1 MKIINIILFIIC
13 ILITSLLVI
22 LIYKKST
29 LSESF
34 ISKNTPSQS
43 NFVKLFDDKM
53 FKPRPKQKS
62 KFKKIEKKEPNMSS
76 GFEFVKDGDTFN
88 NLATFNSSPDLRENN
103 SLYGFNHNK
112 PDGLCSASSEYV
124 FTNIENSKDKRKY
137 SGVKTIQKPVTL
149 NLLKDLIMPTPLANT
164 NMLSKGISPSMSPGM
179 SPGMNSDMSYSLASS
194 KNHNM
199 QHANTSNNLC
209 LTDTD
214 TYPDPPS
221 FVYASPFDDLIKDK
235 TIVING
241 LKSEAYDARLI
252 PRIVSKY
259 VYPYVPENGE
269 IPLVN
274 TGIKPWYRHPINSIP
289 RNLHTKYDSAYYYEL
304 ENDQYMK
311 AFYKTFKTEE
321 YLLPEAYKNKSLWS
335 EITDASKSSRII
347 EDGYNSFIYYLQDV
361 LYNTT
366 NFILKE
372 DPTYSKKIQ
381 IVHDIF
387 SNYRT
392 HEKEYFSYL
401 IRVEVLLYRENKYNA
416 KHIGMHIIITN
427 NSYNPVITMKPKVC
441 GPSAN
446 GPSPY
451 ANGPSPNTNS
461 PSTQKCNPN
470 ELIYKTDLFDETST
484 SPSVGP
490 GPGHGPSP
498 VSYAE
503 DRRYKKNDWSFYI
516 IEAELIGDVPEDMI
530 ILHPVVAKTSYD
542 TNDLEVDSKPM
553 NKPFIKNY
561 AKNYTGIAPKTSYD
575 EIYPG
580 IENTQGNSEI
590 DTSLIHDFIRKT
602 NDKKVII
609 EDYEAMSSL
618 QAKRTFD
625 KLNNAERMKVMSA
638 LPPQTLAKVLV
649 HMNITTVRTLL
660 KSMNDHQKSLET
672 VYYLKQF

>member
-1 MKIINIILFIIC
+1 MKIINIILFVIC

-22 LIYKKST
+22 LIYKKWK

-34 ISKNTPSQS
+34 ISESIPVES
-43 NFVKLFDDKM
+43 NFIKLFDDKM

-62 KFKKIEKKEPNMSS
+62 KFKKFEKKDPDMSS

-103 SLYGFNHNK
+103 LLYGFNHNK

-124 FTNIENSKDKRKY
+124 FTNIENSKNKVKY
-137 SGVKTIQKPVTL
+137 SGVKTKQKPTTL

-164 NMLSKGISPSMSPGM
+164 NMLSKGITPGISPGM
-179 SPGMNSDMSYSLASS
+179 SPSVFYN

-199 QHANTSNNLC
+199 QHKNTSNNLC

-241 LKSEAYDARLI
+241 LKSEAHDARLI

-259 VYPYVPENGE
+259 VYPYIPENGE

-289 RNLHTKYDSAYYYEL
+289 RNLLAKYDSAYYYEL
-304 ENDQYMK
+304 ENDIYMK

-321 YLLPEAYKNKSLWS
+321 YLLPEVYKNKSLWS
-335 EITDASKSSRII
+335 EIFDASTSSRII

-361 LYNTT
+361 IYNTT

-392 HEKEYFSYL
+392 HNKEYFSYL

-416 KHIGMHIIITN
+416 KHIGMHVIITN
-427 NSYNPVITMKPKVC
+427 NSYNPIITMKPKVC

-451 ANGPSPNTNS
+451 ANGPSPNAN
-461 PSTQKCNPN
+461 KCNPN
-470 ELIYKTDLFDETST
+470 ELIYTTDFFDETSNG
-484 SPSVGP
+484 PSSGP
-490 GPGHGPSP
+490 GPGPGPSP
-498 VSYAE
+498 TSYAE

-516 IEAELIGDVPEDMI
+516 IEAKLIGDVPEDMI
-530 ILHPVVAKTSYD
+530 ILHPIVAKTDYD
-542 TNDLEVDSKPM
+542 TYDLEVDRNPM

-561 AKNYTGIAPKTSYD
+561 AKNYTGIAPKTKD
-575 EIYPG
+575 EYIYPG

-590 DTSLIHDFIRKT
+590 DTALIHDFIRKT
-602 NDKKVII
+602 NDKKIII
-609 EDYEAMSSL
+609 EDFEAMSSL
-618 QAKRTFD
+618 QAKQKFD
-625 KLNNAERMKVMSA
+625 KLNNTERIKVMSA
-638 LPPQTLAKVLV
+638 LPAQSLAKVLV

-672 VYYLKQF
+672 VYYLKQY